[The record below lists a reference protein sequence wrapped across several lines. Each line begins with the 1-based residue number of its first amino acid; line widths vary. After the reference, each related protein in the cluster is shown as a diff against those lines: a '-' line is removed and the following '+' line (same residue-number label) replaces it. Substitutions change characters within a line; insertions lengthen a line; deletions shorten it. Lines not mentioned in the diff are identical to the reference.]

1 MTVRSCVHP
10 SGQFVYG
17 VHAPS
22 YQVVNLRENDWVEPL
37 GAFPDNSPCLNQGNF
52 PEGDLQVDQ
61 AEMIYEVANPLPF
74 RGVTYISSAWATP
87 RAANPSSIKLPSPP
101 EVSMAQALKELLPA
115 GGGDPDLPK
124 SFAVLPEPVL
134 LALAATSTDP
144 EDLAVLAA
152 MSCEFLR
159 DQSGQP
165 VGLRYAGEGNGQARA
180 RILRHDLFEVVVNNR
195 HLPEVYRKVMVL
207 RPGVQGGSEIVGEYR
222 DAAEGCHVFEYL
234 RSNSYIPWGHYAANM
249 ADDAVRYNTTDL
261 ACADMQGMRHLYY
274 QRTFLRLGGQLGL
287 PLPPGRKTMTG
298 TALEELR
305 LAILQA
311 LRQKNA
317 PPLPFTATLWGWNY
331 GFDFAPSGYRLHAS
345 HQQIHQQFA
354 LLPRTV
360 AAWHHGGQPAD
371 EPLSSYACGDLVAEF
386 CERYKEETGCDF
398 FSAYLKAIRDN
409 KRMDGRENDNT
420 SLVVHEDDKVILFVP
435 KAQTSQWELQI
446 MVLGEVG
453 NILEAD
459 AATRASLDR
468 ALLIAQKILARLGAL
483 LVSSIEYSS
492 RITAQPAGQ
501 RLLYALLPK
510 LPYSMGAFSEA
521 QLRWVNGHFPE
532 DFAAACRA
540 QLPKVLDGFTREGG
554 SAV

>member
-22 YQVVNLRENDWVEPL
+22 YQVANLRENDWVEPL
-37 GAFPDNSPCLNQGNF
+37 GAFPDNSPCVNQGNF
-52 PEGDLQVDQ
+52 PAGDLQVDQ
-61 AEMIYEVANPLPF
+61 AEMIYEIANPFPF

-87 RAANPSSIKLPSPP
+87 RAANPSSIKLPPPP
-101 EVSMAQALKELLPA
+101 EVSMAQALKKLLPA
-115 GGGDPDLPK
+115 GGERDLPQ
-124 SFAVLPEPVL
+124 SFAVLPNPVL

-144 EDLAVLAA
+144 EDLTVLAA

-159 DQSGQP
+159 DRSGQP
-165 VGLRYAGEGNGQARA
+165 IGLRYAGEGNGQARA

-222 DAAEGCHVFEYL
+222 EAAKGCHVFEYL

-261 ACADMQGMRHLYY
+261 TFTDMQGMRHLYY

-287 PLPPGRKTMTG
+287 SLPSRRKTMSAA
-298 TALEELR
+298 ALEELR
-305 LAILQA
+305 LAVVQA
-311 LRQKNA
+311 LRQKDG
-317 PPLPFTATLWGWNY
+317 PPLSFTATLWGWNY

-354 LLPRTV
+354 LLPQTV
-360 AAWHHGGQPAD
+360 SAWHHGGQAAS
-371 EPLSSYACGDLVAEF
+371 EPMPSYACGDLVAEF
-386 CERYKEETGCDF
+386 CERYQEETGCDF
-398 FSAYLKAIRDN
+398 FRAYLAAIRN
-409 KRMDGRENDNT
+409 NRRMDGEGNENT
-420 SLVVHEDDKVILFVP
+420 SLIVYEDEKIMLFVP

-446 MVLGEVG
+446 MPLGEVG

-459 AATRASLDR
+459 GVTRAALDR
-468 ALLIAQKILARLGAL
+468 ALLIAQKILARLGAR
-483 LVSSIEYSS
+483 LVHSIEYSS
-492 RITAQPAGQ
+492 RITANPTGQ

-510 LPYSMGAFSEA
+510 LPYAMGAFSEA

-532 DFAAACRA
+532 DFAAACRLH
-540 QLPKVLDGFTREGG
+540 LPVVLAGLAGEKGETG
-554 SAV
+554 